1 MFSVSVQ
8 WAELE
13 RYLSREFNREIIRVP
28 GDGLVLFE
36 VSSIAFQE
44 ISMLITQLMK
54 FVTKSLKKCVIILKS
69 TRNSIQTVNGN

>member
-1 MFSVSVQ
+1 MF
-8 WAELE
+8 
-13 RYLSREFNREIIRVP
+13 RVM
-28 GDGLVLFE
+28 GLVLFE

-44 ISMLITQLMK
+44 ISMLITRLMK